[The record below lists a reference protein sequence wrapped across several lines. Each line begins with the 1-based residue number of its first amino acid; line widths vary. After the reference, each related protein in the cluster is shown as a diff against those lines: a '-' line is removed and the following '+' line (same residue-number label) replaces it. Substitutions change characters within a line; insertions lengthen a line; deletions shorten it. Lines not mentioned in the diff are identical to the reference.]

1 MQKTFIIIL
10 NLKILKSDTPTYNG
24 GIFFVFRNF
33 ITHQTIIIFNKLLFF
48 EEIFIGDRIRD
59 IVYLKDEKMIIMS
72 LEFSGS
78 IGIIQN
84 IK

>member
-1 MQKTFIIIL
+1 MIGSLNKKTLYRVKFDD
-10 NLKILKSDTPTYNG
+10 KYS
-24 GIFFVFRNF
+24 
-33 ITHQTIIIFNKLLFF
+33 KLLFF

-59 IVYLKDEKMIIMS
+59 IVYFKDEKMIIMS